1 MEDTMQPIDFN
12 DSTNNHHSNPNS
24 LKGKLQ
30 VIENLIKGVNE
41 EITNQKKEVQTLK
54 SERDSLQ
61 SVLTMKSSDVKDA
74 LYEEL
79 KTLDTE
85 MRRHFGNQK
94 AENSRLQQQ
103 ITVLRSEK
111 ATLQQLLIG
120 LQRRIAELEIQIG
133 SEETN

>member
-1 MEDTMQPIDFN
+1 MQPMDFN